1 MIVSNNSIKVT
12 SILWQS
18 INLTTLCQLYEFFLW
33 QVIIIRYDKNHCLNK
48 SATLNK
54 LLSSIIQNWTID
66 FFQSTTTSFTVF
78 CVLTN
83 FKSNIYRFF
92 FTYLITDIYTEAGI
106 TEKIFKTLM
115 NN

>member
-1 MIVSNNSIKVT
+1 MLEQKRNV
-12 SILWQS
+12 
-18 INLTTLCQLYEFFLW
+18 
-33 QVIIIRYDKNHCLNK
+33 
-48 SATLNK
+48 NK
-54 LLSSIIQNWTID
+54 LLSSIIQNWKIN